1 MNFLFSSSLAITFL
15 NRSRSSMIIAV
26 YGSFISFGSAFHCPK
41 IFPSISFRFASI
53 PHSMPALPQGSFLR
67 SYTRCIIK

>member
-1 MNFLFSSSLAITFL
+1 MNFLFSSSFAITFW
-15 NRSRSSMIIAV
+15 NRSRSSLIIAV
-26 YGSFISFGSAFHCPK
+26 YGSFISFDSSFHCLK

-53 PHSMPALPQGSFLR
+53 PHSTHALSQGSFLR